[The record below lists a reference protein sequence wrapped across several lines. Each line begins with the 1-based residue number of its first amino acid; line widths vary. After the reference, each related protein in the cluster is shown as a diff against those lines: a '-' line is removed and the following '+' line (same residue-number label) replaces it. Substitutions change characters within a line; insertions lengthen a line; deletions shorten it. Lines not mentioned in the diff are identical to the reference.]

1 MKKEYSKGF
10 TLLEIIV
17 ALAIMATAVIVLI
30 QLFGTTLRL
39 ASTSNDYNTAI
50 CLAGNILENTLNK
63 ENLESNY
70 EKKDFIDGQHKWE
83 VKALDYP
90 LPELSQEIE
99 TPMKMV
105 QVIATVWW
113 KGKKIELSTLKLIS
127 K

>member
-1 MKKEYSKGF
+1 MNKEHSKGF

-30 QLFGTTLRL
+30 QLFGATLRL
-39 ASTSNDYNTAI
+39 ASASKDYNSAV

-63 ENLESNY
+63 DNLDSNY
-70 EKKDFIDGQHKWE
+70 EKEGFIDGQHKWE
-83 VKALDYP
+83 VKTLDYP
-90 LPELSQEIE
+90 LPELSQKIE

-113 KGKKIELSTLKLIS
+113 EGKKIELSTLKLIN